1 MKLLVD
7 TSILLHDFY
16 FRHPEFASHR
26 QQEQSE
32 QLFAFREVVHR
43 SLQHTAE
50 LENALV
56 AVPLFALHRLASIL
70 SEYFVPNI
78 LVRQEFLY
86 LLHNYELLSVGI
98 ATTEKMTDLLG
109 NFPDDS
115 EGVDA
120 DLLLL
125 EIAAIDNDC
134 TALLTSNTRGLTQT
148 PGGIKLYT
156 PSGWINYLSTEYV
169 F

>member
-16 FRHPEFASHR
+16 FRHPEFASRR

-32 QLFAFREVVHR
+32 QLFAFREVVHH
-43 SLQHTAE
+43 SLQQTAE
-50 LENALV
+50 LETALV
-56 AVPLFALHRLASIL
+56 AVPLFALHRLAAIL
-70 SEYFVPNI
+70 SDYFVPNI

-86 LLHNYELLSVGI
+86 LLHNYEILTVGL
-98 ATTEKMTDLLG
+98 ATTEKMTELLG
-109 NFPDDS
+109 SYPDDAD
-115 EGVDA
+115 GVDA

-125 EIAAIDNDC
+125 ELAAIEGNC
-134 TALLTSNTRGLTQT
+134 TALLTSNTRGLSQT
-148 PGGIKLYT
+148 PGGIALYT
-156 PSGWINYLSTEYV
+156 PSSWINHLSTNIV